1 MFLKVI
7 NTGSQGNG
15 YAIGNENEVLL
26 IEAGCRFMDVK
37 KALDFRV
44 DNIVGMVI
52 SHEHG

>member
-26 IEAGCRFMDVK
+26 IEAGCRFIDVK
-37 KALDFRV
+37 KALDFDILR
-44 DNIVGMVI
+44 IVGGI
-52 SHEHG
+52 CSHEHG